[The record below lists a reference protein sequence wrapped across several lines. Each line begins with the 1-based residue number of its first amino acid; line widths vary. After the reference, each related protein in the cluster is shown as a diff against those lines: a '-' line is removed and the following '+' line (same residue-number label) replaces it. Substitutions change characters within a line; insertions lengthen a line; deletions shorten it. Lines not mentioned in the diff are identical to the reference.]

1 MKFFTLPSGAL
12 DELFDKEEEED
23 DNDEGDVDQ
32 EGEEEE
38 EQEELDAYGNPK
50 QSADSSFPSKD
61 YPAGSSVGITRQS
74 GKSKRKQLGKKDLK
88 EDGVRVITLKLDN
101 LFQLSEDDSEKSP
114 KGSKGSSGDIFSQIL
129 DQFMVSIIILS

>member
-1 MKFFTLPSGAL
+1 MRMEIQNNLLIHHSRG
-12 DELFDKEEEED
+12 
-23 DNDEGDVDQ
+23 
-32 EGEEEE
+32 
-38 EQEELDAYGNPK
+38 
-50 QSADSSFPSKD
+50 KD

-114 KGSKGSSGDIFSQIL
+114 KGSKGSSGGHFFSNSR
-129 DQFMVSIIILS
+129 SIHGKHNNIIMTVIR